1 MNHNLNHQQIA
12 AQSVLG
18 DGIIVVVKILRF
30 MENSFD
36 MMHNSIRKKSNP
48 NMFSRAN
55 WDFLSERNFPIL
67 TKLPSRGE

>member
-18 DGIIVVVKILRF
+18 DGIIVVKILTF
-30 MENSFD
+30 MENSLD
-36 MMHNSIRKKSNP
+36 MMQNSMQRQKSNP

-67 TKLPSRGE
+67 NKLPL